1 MIRRVV
7 SVPSLLERN
16 CFKYWF
22 QPFLFRNFSNNKIT
36 DIEEGAFEGAAGVN
50 EILLTSNRLENVQHK
65 MFKGLESLKTL

>member
-1 MIRRVV
+1 MIRHVV
-7 SVPSLLERN
+7 SVPSLLERT
-16 CFKYWF
+16 CFKYLF

-36 DIEEGAFEGAAGVN
+36 DIEEGAFEGATGVN